1 MKRRQLEA
9 REKQNSESRMELVC
23 LHDELGLKTGS
34 QIQSLSGNQECL
46 DRIKEEGIEVIMGNK
61 DQEQG
66 RAEVERFT
74 ESRIVTVQEGK
85 LNSVWEKE
93 VNKRHWKQETESP
106 DEGIDARTLREH
118 DQNVIKREGKVRKE
132 KKTGQR
138 GSWKRIGF
146 KDREEAMQ
154 GPEQNKKNTP
164 QCGQKRFKLQDMKEG
179 YHGTDIEESHR
190 NKHQK
195 AKLPTIGP
203 LVEVA
208 SQNLPQMDK

>member
-9 REKQNSESRMELVC
+9 REQENNESRIKLVEHC
-23 LHDELGLKTGS
+23 LHDELGLKAGS

-46 DRIKEEGIEVIMGNK
+46 DRIREEGIEVIMGNK
-61 DQEQG
+61 VQEQG
-66 RAEVERFT
+66 RAEVARFT

-93 VNKRHWKQETESP
+93 ANKRQWEQEIESP
-106 DEGIDARTLREH
+106 DEGIDARILREH
-118 DQNVIKREGKVRKE
+118 DQNVIKGEGKVRKE

-164 QCGQKRFKLQDMKEG
+164 
-179 YHGTDIEESHR
+179 
-190 NKHQK
+190 
-195 AKLPTIGP
+195 
-203 LVEVA
+203 
-208 SQNLPQMDK
+208 